1 MRRKTG
7 FVIWPQYFDKNR
19 SRKMGRRISKN
30 KASINYTLQDVF
42 EASKRAGFVTFL
54 DPHPKFPA
62 AWWEEAGRIIVE
74 PNNLKKY
81 DVIKRIAPKI
91 PEAYKYRITEK
102 AKEKSNKSKVIIK
115 VGKGGKYAK
124 YDSVKDKQKKE
135 E

>member
-1 MRRKTG
+1 MRRKPG

-30 KASINYTLQDVF
+30 KASTNFTVQDVF
-42 EASKRAGFVTFL
+42 EAAKRAGFVTFL

-62 AWWEEAGRIIVE
+62 TWWEDLGRIIVE

-81 DVIKRIAPKI
+81 DIIKRIATKI

-102 AKEKSNKSKVIIK
+102 AKEKTSKTKVIIK
-115 VGKGGKYAK
+115 QGKGGKFAK
-124 YDSVKDKQKKE
+124 YDSLKEKNKKE
-135 E
+135 D